1 MAMNKIE
8 RIDREIQKTREKIT
22 EYQNK
27 LKGLEAQKTEAEN
40 LQIVQLVRAMKLTPQ
55 ELNAMLKD
63 GGIPGM
69 ESAPGYPAEPADHDT
84 EEMEDTENE

>member
-1 MAMNKIE
+1 MANNKID

-40 LQIVQLVRAMKLTPQ
+40 LQIVQLVRSMRMTPQ
-55 ELNAMLKD
+55 ELTAMLSGKP
-63 GGIPGM
+63 IPGI
-69 ESAPGYPAEPADHDT
+69 ATVPADYD
-84 EEMEDTENE
+84 EQEDIENEE

>member
-1 MAMNKIE
+1 
-8 RIDREIQKTREKIT
+8 
-22 EYQNK
+22 
-27 LKGLEAQKTEAEN
+27 
-40 LQIVQLVRAMKLTPQ
+40 
-55 ELNAMLKD
+55 MLKD

>member
-1 MAMNKIE
+1 MAMSKIE

-40 LQIVQLVRAMKLTPQ
+40 LEIITLVRSMRVTPAELT
-55 ELNAMLKD
+55 AMLS
-63 GGIPGM
+63 GAAIPGI
-69 ESAPGYPAEPADHDT
+69 ATVPADYNKQEET
-84 EEMEDTENE
+84 EDEE